1 MFTAALPAAPR
12 WARIDPDKLRERQ
25 PMPGMRDALA
35 CLNVNRIRLRYSEG
49 RADAS
54 WRFCEFQREPAAAQ
68 GQRRYSSMVGIH
80 IVPAEP
86 ESQGS
91 AERRGA
97 ESD

>member
-1 MFTAALPAAPR
+1 MFENHD
-12 WARIDPDKLRERQ
+12 DPDKLRERQ
-25 PMPGMRDALA
+25 PMPGMRDS
-35 CLNVNRIRLRYSEG
+35 CLDIDRIRLRYSEG

-54 WRFCEFQREPAAAQ
+54 WHFCEFQREPAAAQ